1 MPLVEQIR
9 VLLLEADQSVPKL
22 RELSLIVF
30 FYLIQLLE
38 ANDASIAFTDLRN
51 DTWTAETEVK
61 LFLAR
66 MGVHVCRRKTIGE
79 HIVAHDLDNPVKRCI
94 FDCVVIS
101 LLSISPV
108 SGNWR
113 IVRRV
118 ECPAACCSHKEEII
132 NYTN

>member
-51 DTWTAETEVK
+51 DTWTAETKVK
-61 LFLAR
+61 LFLTSMR
-66 MGVHVCRRKTIGE
+66 VHICRRKTISE
-79 HIVAHDLDNPVKRCI
+79 QIVAHYLDSPIKRCF
-94 FDCVVIS
+94 FDCIVIR
-101 LLSISPV
+101 LVSISPA
-108 SGNWR
+108 SSDWR
-113 IVRRV
+113 IVGGI
-118 ECPAACCSHKEEII
+118 E
-132 NYTN
+132 